1 VKGMDEAIAV
11 FKSLG
16 AAVSDVR
23 VRPLQDYRVVKLT
36 MGESEIFSVNYPDL
50 LKRPGD
56 FGHDFRSRTIPACLI
71 SGVDYMQASR
81 LRRQMMAE
89 MDAVYKDYDV
99 LITAGQGPAPVFPA
113 YNSISNWTGAKA
125 SVHHNVVCG
134 PSVSIC
140 NGFDPDGLPVSLMI
154 SGRPFDEGTVLN
166 AAHAFE
172 KATAWRDNRPQLS
185 PDMEK
190 PPTGEI
196 PVIPDVSGVDEA
208 TKSRA
213 AAAVEGAGLNLDGLL
228 MDEVFEA
235 APYIYE
241 MSARLRVDLIRA
253 EEPSSIMVAKPAKE

>member
-1 VKGMDEAIAV
+1 MFE
-11 FKSLG
+11 SLG
-16 AAVSDVR
+16 AKVSDVR
-23 VRPLQDYRVVKLT
+23 VRPLQEYRVVKLT

-50 LKRPGD
+50 VKRPGD

-81 LRRQMMAE
+81 LRRRMMQE
-89 MDAVYKDYDV
+89 MEEVYKNYDV
-99 LITAGQGPAPVFPA
+99 LITAGQGPAPEFPA

-125 SVHHNVVCG
+125 SVHYNVVAG
-134 PSVSIC
+134 PSISVCS
-140 NGFDPDGLPVSLMI
+140 GFDNDGMPVSVMVC
-154 SGRPFDEGTVLN
+154 GKPFSEPTVLN
-166 AAHAFE
+166 AAYAFE
-172 KATAWRDNRPQLS
+172 KATVWRARRPQLL

-196 PVIPDVSGVDEA
+196 PVIPDIAGVDEA

-213 AAAVEGAGLNLDGLL
+213 AAAVEGAGLTLDGLM

-241 MSARLRVDLIRA
+241 MSARLRQDLMRS
-253 EEPSSIMVAKPAKE
+253 EEPSSIMVAQPAKE